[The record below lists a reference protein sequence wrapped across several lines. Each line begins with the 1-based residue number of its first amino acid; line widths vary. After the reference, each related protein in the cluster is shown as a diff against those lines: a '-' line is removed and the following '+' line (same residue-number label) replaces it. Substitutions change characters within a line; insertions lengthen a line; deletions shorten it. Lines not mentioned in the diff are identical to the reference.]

1 MLLCWVFSKQYCG
14 NVTIQTFEKVMVA
27 VAVPVPVPVP
37 QHCFQVNLFCPVR
50 AEHTCLLLFIF
61 STCQQPGCE
70 AGIREDSFDPV
81 EHGAGLRLH
90 AECNIGNA
98 GQSNK

>member
-1 MLLCWVFSKQYCG
+1 MLGVFQAVLWNRNYFFT
-14 NVTIQTFEKVMVA
+14 VPVPVQTFEKVA
-27 VAVPVPVPVP
+27 VPVPVP

-50 AEHTCLLLFIF
+50 AEHTCSLLFIF
-61 STCQQPGCE
+61 STCQQPGSE
-70 AGIREDSFDPV
+70 AGIQEDTFDPV

-90 AECNIGNA
+90 AECTIGNA